1 MTEPLLLALLKDGH
15 DHLRSWAPFVSRFG
29 LLVLE
34 LHTIAPKL
42 AALNIGRTNVTAYD
56 GTHGYSD
63 QYILELEVFL
73 KAAREAGLSPV
84 PEFQAKFPSSDLASI
99 SINLLRAAPTHNP
112 PAGPGSLP

>member
-1 MTEPLLLALLKDGH
+1 M
-15 DHLRSWAPFVSRFG
+15 RRFG

-34 LHTIAPKL
+34 LHTIQPKM

-73 KAAREAGLSPV
+73 KAAHEAGLVPI
-84 PEFQAKFPSSDLASI
+84 PEFQAKYPSSDLASI
-99 SINLLRAAPTHNP
+99 SVNLLRAT
-112 PAGPGSLP
+112 